1 MTSRWSRHIS
11 TSLQDQCTTSKI
23 FGVSRKEDRFTGLW
37 KTAQTSELLRQ
48 ISTSVPDLHSV
59 SSQSQQR
66 EKMKAGLW
74 RRHRRVN
81 AELALTDTEQINW
94 LEEQHKSIMFHIMS
108 SHLTSVSFSWIF
120 ESNDPPAIV
129 KQILLV
135 YETSIQA
142 SWMSGVSR
150 DMGKKARVWW
160 SERVNRQSWTLR
172 ASRQVTVISSKTRT
186 VSRAVLHRF
195 TDLVN
200 CGVKDNARVITLS
213 HEHHTKGSGRLLRSF
228 PSSLCILSTPSPP
241 LPPMIVHSTD
251 KSTPLHK
258 PSLLNLS
265 LCSCYKTSLQLLGKD
280 LLLQY
285 LFLCRASVD
294 VMVPRGRRGGETA
307 SMMRMVAPHWCI
319 VLYSVCVSTLTE
331 GPSPWQRLVL

>member
-66 EKMKAGLW
+66 EEMKAGLW
-74 RRHRRVN
+74 RLHRRVN

-150 DMGKKARVWW
+150 DMDKKARVWW
-160 SERVNRQSWTLR
+160 SERVSRQSWTLR

-186 VSRAVLHRF
+186 VSRAVLHYF
-195 TDLVN
+195 
-200 CGVKDNARVITLS
+200 GPFPPPRVSWVPRHPLS
-213 HEHHTKGSGRLLRSF
+213 L
-228 PSSLCILSTPSPP
+228 PWLSTLQISQ
-241 LPPMIVHSTD
+241 
-251 KSTPLHK
+251 LHCIN
-258 PSLLNLS
+258 LLCLI
-265 LCSCYKTSLQLLGKD
+265 
-280 LLLQY
+280 
-285 LFLCRASVD
+285 FLCAV
-294 VMVPRGRRGGETA
+294 VTKP
-307 SMMRMVAPHWCI
+307 P
-319 VLYSVCVSTLTE
+319 YSY
-331 GPSPWQRLVL
+331 

>member
-1 MTSRWSRHIS
+1 
-11 TSLQDQCTTSKI
+11 
-23 FGVSRKEDRFTGLW
+23 
-37 KTAQTSELLRQ
+37 
-48 ISTSVPDLHSV
+48 
-59 SSQSQQR
+59 
-66 EKMKAGLW
+66 MKAGLW

-150 DMGKKARVWW
+150 DMDKKARVWW

-213 HEHHTKGSGRLLRSF
+213 HEHNTKGAVAYFGPF
-228 PSSLCILSTPSPP
+228 PPPRVSWVPRHPLSLPWLSTLQISQ
-241 LPPMIVHSTD
+241 
-251 KSTPLHK
+251 LHYIN
-258 PSLLNLS
+258 LLCL
-265 LCSCYKTSLQLLGKD
+265 T
-280 LLLQY
+280 
-285 LFLCRASVD
+285 FLCAV
-294 VMVPRGRRGGETA
+294 VTKP
-307 SMMRMVAPHWCI
+307 P
-319 VLYSVCVSTLTE
+319 YSY
-331 GPSPWQRLVL
+331 